1 MSLMLSCSLS
11 DSRVS
16 SPPLLS
22 ANLAGAWPLGVREI
36 GSDQRLTYCVFRDQR
51 CAIRYRLCV
60 QSDMGREKKKW
71 LQASS
76 KLLSIN
82 LWILG
87 WAKIARWNR
96 IQRQMVIRKWF
107 TRPAARC
114 SGWKHQKVFHKLST
128 DWIGSRIDGQEWRH
142 WHGWGLGAQE
152 SFGESVFTLELRP
165 PTT

>member
-60 QSDMGREKKKW
+60 QSDMGREKKKR

-76 KLLSIN
+76 RLRASISGS
-82 LWILG
+82 WVE
-87 WAKIARWNR
+87 
-96 IQRQMVIRKWF
+96 QRLPAGTGSNDKW
-107 TRPAARC
+107 
-114 SGWKHQKVFHKLST
+114 
-128 DWIGSRIDGQEWRH
+128 
-142 WHGWGLGAQE
+142 
-152 SFGESVFTLELRP
+152 
-165 PTT
+165 